1 MERYVLIQGSK
12 CNLVN
17 LLNFH
22 FLRIIKD
29 NYIKDKML
37 AKHIEYSIQTKVM
50 LILKRIIKI
59 ILIQLFIK
67 NGKEAIQ
74 ILQKIFKIKTLNL
87 VLIKKP

>member
-1 MERYVLIQGSK
+1 
-12 CNLVN
+12 
-17 LLNFH
+17 
-22 FLRIIKD
+22 
-29 NYIKDKML
+29 ML

>member
-1 MERYVLIQGSK
+1 
-12 CNLVN
+12 
-17 LLNFH
+17 
-22 FLRIIKD
+22 
-29 NYIKDKML
+29 ML
-37 AKHIEYSIQTKVM
+37 AKHIEYSILTKVM

-74 ILQKIFKIKTLNL
+74 ILQKICKIKTLNL